1 MNDGRITKGIETKHK
16 IIGATLEMISEEGI
30 KSLSAQKIAK
40 KAGVSKSNIF
50 HHFGSVDVLPFEGL
64 KFLTE
69 LLLSSLDP
77 NNYQSTEA
85 LLMHIGQETLTNNP
99 EYLKMFRAFFALYN
113 ESFYDERYKNIMNRM
128 KNEYKNS
135 LFHTIMTLEKDLD
148 ETKLM
153 SLSKLITIVIDG
165 FGYHF
170 MTDDEPES
178 FMDLW
183 RIQVEL
189 ILTQIKKIKR

>member
-1 MNDGRITKGIETKHK
+1 MNDGRIIKGLETKQK
-16 IIGATLEMISEEGI
+16 IISATLEMISEEGI
-30 KSLSAQKIAK
+30 KSLSAQKIAQ

-50 HHFGSVDVLPFEGL
+50 HHFGSVDILPFEGL
-64 KFLTE
+64 KYLTE

-77 NNYQSTEA
+77 DNYQSTEE
-85 LLMHIGQETLTNNP
+85 LLICIGQETLTNNQ

-113 ESFYDERYKNIMNRM
+113 ESFYDERYKNVMNHM
-128 KNEYKNS
+128 KNLYKNS

-153 SLSKLITIVIDG
+153 SLAKMITIVIDG

-170 MTDDEPES
+170 MTDEEPEI

-183 RIQVEL
+183 RIQVDL
-189 ILTQIKKIKR
+189 ILNQIEKIRK